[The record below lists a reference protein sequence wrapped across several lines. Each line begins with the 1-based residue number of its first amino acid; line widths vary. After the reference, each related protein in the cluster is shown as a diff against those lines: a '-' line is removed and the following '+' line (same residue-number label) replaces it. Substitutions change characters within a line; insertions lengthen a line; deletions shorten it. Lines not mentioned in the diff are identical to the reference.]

1 VTFEFSFKTFFLTSF
16 FFIFFFFLFLPYL
29 SQQTMTFL
37 TAIHRMAP
45 AAIKQAATA
54 SVKPTAVAFTQKRF
68 NSTGSE
74 VYEKKK

>member
-1 VTFEFSFKTFFLTSF
+1 
-16 FFIFFFFLFLPYL
+16 
-29 SQQTMTFL
+29 MTFL

-74 VYEKKK
+74 V